1 MLKRKSD
8 LCYRKAITRWER
20 CKYCAHRVWTRVG
33 KSGEKD
39 GTGETENLSRLTS
52 RPVLPAP
59 RYEWRCAP
67 VGLESSRRYSI
78 QMGHVCNEYKKG
90 RESP

>member
-1 MLKRKSD
+1 MLKRKRD

-20 CKYCAHRVWTRVG
+20 CKYCAHREWTPIYKIGSNRSNSLNGVNG
-33 KSGEKD
+33 
-39 GTGETENLSRLTS
+39 SR
-52 RPVLPAP
+52 P

-67 VGLESSRRYSI
+67 VGLDSSRRYGI